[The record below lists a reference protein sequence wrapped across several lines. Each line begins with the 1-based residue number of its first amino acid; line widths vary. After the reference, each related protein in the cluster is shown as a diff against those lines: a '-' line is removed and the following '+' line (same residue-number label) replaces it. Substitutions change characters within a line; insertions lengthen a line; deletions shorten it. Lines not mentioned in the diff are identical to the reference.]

1 MSESVLKGVEL
12 INAKGETVQGDD
24 VTKSGALAFYFAAD
38 WCPDC
43 RGFQPTLNKFYE
55 RVNAGSKRLELVFV
69 SSDGSQEAQAA
80 HLKDKQGPWWSIP
93 FESPLRNEFKR
104 KYAVAAG
111 KELAE
116 VGLTTRKAGIP
127 GLVVVQPNGDVI
139 KLFDD
144 SELAGDGLKE
154 LEQLL

>member
-1 MSESVLKGVEL
+1 
-12 INAKGETVQGDD
+12 
-24 VTKSGALAFYFAAD
+24 
-38 WCPDC
+38 
-43 RGFQPTLNKFYE
+43 
-55 RVNAGSKRLELVFV
+55 
-69 SSDGSQEAQAA
+69 
-80 HLKDKQGPWWSIP
+80 
-93 FESPLRNEFKR
+93 
-104 KYAVAAG
+104 VAAG